1 MNEHDRLTVAFRA
14 DASLDIG
21 TGHVMRCLTLAD
33 ALAAGGAICAFV
45 CREHPG
51 HLIDHIHAR
60 GHAVYPLPAPGTGTP
75 AGDVPAHARWLG
87 VDWETDARQT
97 AEALTL
103 LPGRSVVD
111 WLVVDHYAIDA
122 RWESALRGSRD
133 RLLAIDDLAD
143 RPHACDLLLDQ
154 NLGRDAADYAALVPK
169 HCRLLVGPRYALL
182 RPEFAALRE
191 SSLRRRAQPTLR
203 HLLITM
209 GGVDRPNATGRV
221 LEALADSPLPADCHI
236 TAVVGAHAPWRD
248 AVRTAAAT
256 LPWRTEV
263 LADVPDMARLMA
275 ESDLAIGAAGGTAL
289 ERCCLGLPSLLVV
302 LADNQ
307 RSGAAALDSHG
318 AARLLGDP
326 TAIGA
331 NLPVAIAALL
341 TGSALADMSRAA
353 GAVTRGRGTT
363 EVAGWMRRS
372 Q

>member
-1 MNEHDRLTVAFRA
+1 MNEQGPLTVAFRA

-33 ALAAGGAICAFV
+33 ALTADGATCTFV

-51 HLIDHIHAR
+51 HLVDHIHAR
-60 GHAVYPLPAPGTGTP
+60 GHAVHALPAPASGEP
-75 AGDVPAHARWLG
+75 AREVPAHARWLG
-87 VDWETDARQT
+87 ADWETDARQT
-97 AEALTL
+97 AETLT
-103 LPGRSVVD
+103 LPGRPVVD
-111 WLVVDHYAIDA
+111 WLVVDHYALDA
-122 RWESALRGSRD
+122 RWEGALRGSRD

-154 NLGRDAADYAALVPK
+154 NLGRDAADYAALVPE

-191 SSLRRRAQPTLR
+191 SSLRRRAEPALR

-221 LEALADSPLPADCHI
+221 LEALPACPLPADCRI
-236 TAVVGAHAPWRD
+236 TVVVGARSPWRD
-248 AVRTAAAT
+248 AVRAVAAT

-263 LADVPDMARLMA
+263 LADVADMARLMA

-307 RSGAAALDSHG
+307 RPGAAALESHG

-326 TAIGA
+326 AAIAA
-331 NLPVAIAALL
+331 NLPAAIAALL

-353 GAVTRGRGTT
+353 GAVTQGRGTA